1 VSRTGAADKER
12 PKIKREPLFR
22 LRVKVGAKNTHVQVE
37 QVTTPSIMEDTR
49 INEDLEVPE
58 DNGNYFEIQEVNAK
72 LKPQQVA
79 NVKNRFKGNR
89 SFHEL

>member
-1 VSRTGAADKER
+1 
-12 PKIKREPLFR
+12 
-22 LRVKVGAKNTHVQVE
+22 
-37 QVTTPSIMEDTR
+37 MEDTR

-58 DNGNYFEIQEVNAK
+58 DNDNYFEIQEVNAK

-79 NVKNRFKGNR
+79 NVRNRFKGNK